1 MVELLAL
8 GALSFAASCRNPGCS
23 TGRWRP
29 FTQPPTSG
37 SPDHCNHTMPAL
49 VLWASPGAARTL
61 VGILCGAQ
69 RAVQPSGRDLEPA
82 PRYARAP
89 IMTTVSQDRGDA
101 SAGAGEPG
109 YEASFGDRQRE
120 SRGRCARCGGS
131 SSASTPDRRGP
142 RRYEGWLGRPAFKI
156 ANIRDSNVAG
166 RCQRVA
172 DGDQTPCSVAA
183 ITQRD
188 LLGRPGRRQ
197 VRPAD
202 LARLVIALDRPRVE
216 RRAPSYGCCISE
228 DREAVLHHRVRP
240 AAWISG
246 HCWAGSA
253 WPAILL
259 LAALADHRLRTRGT
273 RMPAG
278 PSATL
283 TVTATALSVIA
294 MLILSD
300 A

>member
-82 PRYARAP
+82 PRHARAP

-216 RRAPSYGCCISE
+216 RRAPVM
-228 DREAVLHHRVRP
+228 D
-240 AAWISG
+240 AAYPRTGKRFFITGSG
-246 HCWAGSA
+246 LPRGSV
-253 WPAILL
+253 
-259 LAALADHRLRTRGT
+259 GT
-273 RMPAG
+273 AG
-278 PSATL
+278 PVRRGPPSCSSPRWL
-283 TVTATALSVIA
+283 ITACAPGAPACPQAPLRRSR
-294 MLILSD
+294 
-300 A
+300 